1 MAVCVC
7 VAVAVCQTQDP
18 RGWSAGHQRRWTD
31 APFAGNTLAQSWKF
45 ALKKNKKPRENKDKN
60 EKKKEMRKREKE
72 RKKREGKGMGRK
84 KKGEGKRDG
93 KEMSEKWG
101 KK

>member
-1 MAVCVC
+1 MCVC

-45 ALKKNKKPRENKDKN
+45 ALKKKTNKKPRENKDKN
-60 EKKKEMRKREKE
+60 NKKKEMRKREKE